1 VRSDLV
7 KLRNIGAKSAAK
19 LADIGVTSSAQLAE
33 IGAVEAYRRLRSQR
47 DVNIAMLWAL
57 QGALLDLPWYD
68 LPPDIKGAL
77 LDELAEQPPV
87 SEEQF

>member
-1 VRSDLV
+1 MRSDLV

-19 LADIGVTSSAQLAE
+19 LAEVGITSSSQLAE
-33 IGAVEAYRRLRSQR
+33 VGAVETYRRLRSQR

-68 LPPDIKGAL
+68 LPPDIKQAL
-77 LDELAEQPPV
+77 LDDLADQPPAP
-87 SEEQF
+87 EEQF

>member
-1 VRSDLV
+1 MRGDLV

-19 LADIGVTSSAQLAE
+19 LADIGVTSSSQLAE
-33 IGAVEAYRRLRSQR
+33 MGALEAYRRLRSQR

-68 LPPDIKGAL
+68 LPPDIKQAL
-77 LDELAEQPPV
+77 LDELAEQPSAPDA
-87 SEEQF
+87 QF